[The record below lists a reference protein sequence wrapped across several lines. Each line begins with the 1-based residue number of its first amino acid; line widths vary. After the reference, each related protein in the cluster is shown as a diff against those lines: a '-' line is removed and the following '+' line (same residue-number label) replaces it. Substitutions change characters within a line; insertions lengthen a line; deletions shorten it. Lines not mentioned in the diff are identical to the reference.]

1 VSDDKQLRLEQLNEV
16 AADEF
21 VAALGGVFEHSPWV
35 AETVC
40 AARPFPDVDALHG
53 AMVTAVRSAPRGV
66 QIDLLRAHPE
76 LAGRQAREGQ
86 LTADSTSEQG
96 GAGLGRLAEDEFR
109 RFDELNR
116 AYREMFGFPFI
127 IAVKEHSK
135 DSILASFETR
145 LGNSMDVEIEYALG
159 QVFRITRLRLH
170 GSIVDPPA
178 TPLDPSR

>member
-1 VSDDKQLRLEQLNEV
+1 MNSYKRSHAHNLEST
-16 AADEF
+16 
-21 VAALGGVFEHSPWV
+21 VFHLPGSSSS
-35 AETVC
+35 C
-40 AARPFPDVDALHG
+40 I
-53 AMVTAVRSAPRGV
+53 
-66 QIDLLRAHPE
+66 QN
-76 LAGRQAREGQ
+76 
-86 LTADSTSEQG
+86 
-96 GAGLGRLAEDEFR
+96 EFR

-145 LGNSMDVEIEYALG
+145 LGNSMDGEIEYALG

-178 TPLDPSR
+178 TPLDPS